1 MHDYFEILGL
11 APGAPAVV
19 IRRASAKRGAA
30 VHPDFRPAGDRPA
43 ETADPAAV
51 ADVRAGQAPPDA
63 AVNFID
69 MSALVG
75 RIEAAF
81 FRSPR

>member
-11 APGAPAVV
+11 SPGAPAVV
-19 IRRASAKRGAA
+19 VRRASARRGAA
-30 VHPDFRPAGDRPA
+30 VHPDFRSAEDRAAAPAGIAAAGRDSRSPA
-43 ETADPAAV
+43 
-51 ADVRAGQAPPDA
+51 DA
-63 AVNFID
+63 AVDFID

-81 FRSPR
+81 FGTRR